1 MLCCD
6 EQSEEEKVERRIEE
20 DKYAWKMRIEAL
32 TAQLSEQRQH
42 QSTGRE
48 EKQSNIEVSDCNLI

>member
-1 MLCCD
+1 
-6 EQSEEEKVERRIEE
+6 
-20 DKYAWKMRIEAL
+20 MRIEAL